1 MIFKSS
7 GLGTLCLW
15 FFFFI
20 NTVNKKKNLGHN
32 CFEEVK

>member
-7 GLGTLCLW
+7 GLGALCLE
-15 FFFFI
+15 FFYI